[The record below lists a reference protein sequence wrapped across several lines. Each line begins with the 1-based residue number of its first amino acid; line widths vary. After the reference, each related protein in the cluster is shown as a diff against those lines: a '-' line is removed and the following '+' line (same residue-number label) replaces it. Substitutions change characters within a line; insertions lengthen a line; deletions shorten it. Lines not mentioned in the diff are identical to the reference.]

1 VSCSVQPSKED
12 GLQMEAY
19 RLSNRAVALHSRGHI
34 DPAVDSAAPHMV
46 RLREPV
52 LLGGGREASEVNALL
67 LAVPLP
73 LVREKAN
80 GSAEGAAT
88 FPSLLQMQR
97 DPASAS
103 AAQTYLRRLLGDLVG
118 DSVTEDAGP
127 GGTAAAMRAGRGG
140 PRRGRELLHRLLDP
154 HLLLYLSV
162 LLGDGADE
170 PQNGSESPLALLC
183 TEVRGLLAAP
193 LGEGCSLSMSALAPL
208 DAIRTALTP
217 P

>member
-1 VSCSVQPSKED
+1 VQPSNEK
-12 GLQMEAY
+12 GLQLEAH
-19 RLSNRAVALHSRGHI
+19 RLSGQAVALHSRGHI
-34 DPAVDSAAPHMV
+34 DPAVDSAAPHLV

-52 LLGGGREASEVNALL
+52 LLGGGREASEVDALL

-73 LVREKAN
+73 LVREKVN
-80 GSAEGAAT
+80 GSAEGAAM

-97 DPASAS
+97 DPASAT
-103 AAQTYLRRLLGDLVG
+103 AAQTYLRRLLDDLVG
-118 DSVTEDAGP
+118 NSFTEDVGP
-127 GGTAAAMRAGRGG
+127 GETAAAMRASRGSS
-140 PRRGRELLHRLLDP
+140 RRRRELLRRLLDP

-183 TEVRGLLAAP
+183 AEVRGLLAAP
-193 LGEGCSLSMSALAPL
+193 QGEGCSLSLSALATL